1 MKMNEY
7 QDTARKTA
15 VYPEGTRVA
24 YPAIGL
30 IGELGEM
37 CDSLE
42 GGSREDIRGELGDVL
57 WYAANLCCDLHMALT
72 DCLDLDYQST
82 FFDFNPRL
90 NPNVVKLGSVGHFME
105 AVKKYIRDENM
116 AKRETIRVYLGH
128 LLRHLQ
134 AVSFAQQTTLND
146 IARENL
152 DKLLS
157 RKKRGVLQGDGDN
170 R

>member
-30 IGELGEM
+30 IGELGEL

-42 GGSREDIRGELGDVL
+42 VGSREDIRGEIGDVL
-57 WYAANLCCDLHMALT
+57 WYVANLCCDLDMALT
-72 DCLDLDYQST
+72 DCLDLDYQAS
-82 FFDFNPRL
+82 FDILPRL
-90 NPNVVKLGSVGHFME
+90 NPNVIKIGSVGRLME
-105 AVKKYIRDENM
+105 ATKKYIRDGNES
-116 AKRETIRVYLGH
+116 KRETIRAYLG
-128 LLRHLQ
+128 LILRHLQ
-134 AVSFAQQTTLND
+134 AVCLAQMTTLND